1 MIRRQAPS
9 DGVPGSSGITRL
21 TTEHGSVLLIDGDL
35 RAYRR
40 TPGPAARQLPGDQE
54 WLSFSGIGPV
64 EIGSP
69 LTVVSASQVTGR
81 YVSSPLVTIEPVQPA
96 RELSAAE
103 IETVHFVGGYI
114 NYGVIPRIRFEP

>member
-40 TPGPAARQLPGDQE
+40 TPGPAARQLPGDHE

-69 LTVVSASQVTGR
+69 LGVVSASQVTGR
-81 YVSSPLVTIEPVQPA
+81 YVSAPIVSIELVKPA

-103 IETVHFVGGYI
+103 IETVHFVGDYI
-114 NYGVIPRIRFEP
+114 NYRVIPQFEP